1 MYLLA
6 HSKCANPHSGEV
18 MNISYIMTLLNDPRT
33 HITLMNSANF
43 GTLKEIMILKLVPRS
58 FLFQFNTLLI
68 DIFKNN
74 CQNTQVRLKICE
86 QADRNPNKNSFTGCI
101 GN

>member
-33 HITLMNSANF
+33 HITSMNP
-43 GTLKEIMILKLVPRS
+43 TLRQQCPNGPESLHQFHAYCPNAPLVILELEVSFSNSTLRS
-58 FLFQFNTLLI
+58 SERYLQ
-68 DIFKNN
+68 
-74 CQNTQVRLKICE
+74 E
-86 QADRNPNKNSFTGCI
+86 
-101 GN
+101 